1 MSLDAKPSIPSG
13 ATLPDVLQ
21 QDEDKSTPI
30 VVTSVAE
37 FIENVVK
44 VNKADGTET
53 FYRGHADKDWVLL
66 PSIFRT
72 PNGVE
77 KEHLL
82 FRDMVAHE
90 PQSFLE
96 CHSALDYLVQMQ
108 HYGLPT
114 RLLDVTTNPLV
125 ALYFACEQVENN
137 ISLGVLSG
145 FCAANDAS
153 RGIFETAA
161 SLLNRDLGLVVKSIK
176 NIVDSTR
183 AVLKDNPQADSL
195 AIAKV
200 IAQDYADKESI
211 ALAMIATMFVAR
223 AKGRIVSVSN
233 TTTSTIAGA
242 VAGAGATAEASIVAS
257 VVAMGS
263 AELLSEIPVN
273 PDDEFTAKLND
284 LIAKFAVEFD
294 MEFIDEFITQV
305 FIKLII
311 ELTAKVGAEAGAEAG
326 AKARGQDGTVYLFSI
341 PERKV
346 KHYDSDTISVLANL
360 AKSRIS
366 EECFNQSSLEE
377 FNKQPDIDSLLQ
389 LIRGEKPYFR
399 PEIRPRDLSSMFFV
413 KAKNGNQRITNQMG
427 AFLLFG
433 LGIEQDKDTNE
444 AGESLRLTKS
454 IYAEIPP
461 EWIKVKFIVPK
472 DKKKK
477 ILEELAN
484 LGITES
490 YIYPGMEQYAKELK
504 KKYEL

>member
-1 MSLDAKPSIPSG
+1 
-13 ATLPDVLQ
+13 
-21 QDEDKSTPI
+21 
-30 VVTSVAE
+30 
-37 FIENVVK
+37 
-44 VNKADGTET
+44 
-53 FYRGHADKDWVLL
+53 
-66 PSIFRT
+66 
-72 PNGVE
+72 
-77 KEHLL
+77 
-82 FRDMVAHE
+82 
-90 PQSFLE
+90 
-96 CHSALDYLVQMQ
+96 MQ
-108 HYGLPT
+108 HDGLPT
-114 RLLDVTTNPLV
+114 RLRDVTTNPLV
-125 ALYFACEQVENN
+125 ALYCACEQVENN

-427 AFLLFG
+427 
-433 LGIEQDKDTNE
+433 GI
-444 AGESLRLTKS
+444 
-454 IYAEIPP
+454 
-461 EWIKVKFIVPK
+461 
-472 DKKKK
+472 
-477 ILEELAN
+477 LA
-484 LGITES
+484 IWTWD
-490 YIYPGMEQYAKELK
+490 
-504 KKYEL
+504 